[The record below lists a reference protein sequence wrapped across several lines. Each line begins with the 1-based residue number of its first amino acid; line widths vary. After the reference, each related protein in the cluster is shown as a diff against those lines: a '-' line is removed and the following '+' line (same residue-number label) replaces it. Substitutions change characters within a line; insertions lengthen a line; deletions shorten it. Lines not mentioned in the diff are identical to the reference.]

1 MGIGSLF
8 IVNNKTESLCA
19 LKHWGPTVP
28 HAAVLD
34 KVFASHRESVK
45 HNLYSDVLTTE
56 GKQYCFHITRGE
68 ITYIATTESETE
80 PLMVVE
86 FLTQLHVVLK
96 AYFTDVTEAV
106 LQEHHVTLYQLLDEM
121 LDSGIPV
128 NTHPGGLKVLVPPP
142 NLLNRAQSV
151 VFGHQGVL
159 VSDQDPLKL
168 LPLPWRSNNIKYAS
182 NEIYLDVIESIDAT
196 LDSEGRVLNSAVH
209 GVIEVNSRL
218 SGMPDISLSLS
229 NSHLIEEYSFH
240 PSVRL
245 SRFAADRVVSFVPAD
260 GVFTLMSYKVRPPA
274 QKDAPQWQPKYIKQN
289 AWAQSQRL
297 GGGAHAGS
305 SATQVPLPLYIRPQA
320 TFGATQ
326 GRVSIV
332 CGTKPAF
339 EKPVESVSLEVRLP
353 GRVTSADPSA
363 THGGAT
369 YDDMGHH
376 VKWVIDK
383 FPNDKT
389 PCLTIQ
395 LSLEDHAA
403 SSLRAGD
410 QKGHP
415 KAKGAGGDAEHRAVR
430 LQELV
435 DIHAN
440 FSVSGVGMSGIK
452 VETLQVRNEKYKPSQ
467 GVRYHTRGG
476 RVVVRT

>member
-34 KVFASHRESVK
+34 KVFKSHRESVK
-45 HNLYSDVLTTE
+45 QNLYSDVLTTE
-56 GKQYCFHITRGE
+56 GEQYCFHITRGE
-68 ITYIATTESETE
+68 ITYIATTETETE
-80 PLMVVE
+80 PLMVIE

-96 AYFTDVTEAV
+96 AYFTEVTEQV

-182 NEIYLDVIESIDAT
+182 NEIYLDIIESIDAT
-196 LDSEGRVLNSAVH
+196 LDSEGRVLHSAIH

-260 GVFTLMSYKVRPPA
+260 GNFTLMSYKVRPP
-274 QKDAPQWQPKYIKQN
+274 QTKDNSNQWQPKYIKQN
-289 AWAQSQRL
+289 AWQQGSM
-297 GGGAHAGS
+297 GGGMNTPQTA
-305 SATQVPLPLYIRPQA
+305 QVPLPLYIRPQA
-320 TFGATQ
+320 TFGSTQ

-353 GRVTSADPSA
+353 DRVSSADPSA
-363 THGGAT
+363 THGVAT
-369 YDDMGHH
+369 YDDIGHH
-376 VKWVIDK
+376 VKWVIEK
-383 FPNDKT
+383 FPADKT
-389 PCLTIQ
+389 PCLTVQ
-395 LSLEDHAA
+395 LNLESYEANDA
-403 SSLRAGD
+403 SKQGQGKAGK
-410 QKGHP
+410 QLNGEKS
-415 KAKGAGGDAEHRAVR
+415 RSVR

-440 FSVSGVGMSGIK
+440 FSVSGVGTSGIK